1 MIAYCKRLPDGKYEM
16 VFRPMDEGVYDPDCL
31 TSLTA
36 LNKSIEGCIMDC
48 PEQYQWEYKRF
59 KYLPNLQKRDYLDKH
74 QPGSDS
80 LSHRQA

>member
-16 VFRPMDEGVYDPDCL
+16 VFRPIDEGVYDSDCL
-31 TSLTA
+31 TSLAA
-36 LNKSIEGCIMDC
+36 LNRSIERCILEC

-59 KYLPNLQKRDYLDKH
+59 KYLPNLQKRDYRDKH
-74 QPGSDS
+74 QPSGDS